1 MRWRSN
7 YHLAKLSQSVLH
19 NLNGEMR
26 PTQGPD
32 RGKATIL
39 LSTSF
44 RVINVESG
52 YSCASFAKSSH
63 IKLACPKVAHLGHCF
78 LPAAMPLPTSEDGTG
93 IFPSNTCDCSD
104 QRVQQPNRA
113 IQQLKRGRPSSN
125 CNPTP
130 VAAPTEQTWA
140 SSTSCR
146 TPAVVGS
153 HHPVTR
159 FSRHVLVRKMQHD
172 LQEMFRNSCSNNTR
186 NGNQCIV

>member
-32 RGKATIL
+32 RGKATTL

-78 LPAAMPLPTSEDGTG
+78 LPAAMPLPTSEHGTC
-93 IFPSNTCDCSD
+93 IFLFNMCECSD
-104 QRVQQPNRA
+104 QRVQQLKWA
-113 IQQLKRGRPSSN
+113 IQRLKRGPPSSN
-125 CNPTP
+125 CNLQSCNARCSTALSRRGLGHQLLLEVTLLPDSPATCWYERCSRICRKCSET
-130 VAAPTEQTWA
+130 AART
-140 SSTSCR
+140 
-146 TPAVVGS
+146 TPAM
-153 HHPVTR
+153 VTK
-159 FSRHVLVRKMQHD
+159 V
-172 LQEMFRNSCSNNTR
+172 
-186 NGNQCIV
+186 

>member
-1 MRWRSN
+1 
-7 YHLAKLSQSVLH
+7 
-19 NLNGEMR
+19 MR
-26 PTQGPD
+26 PTQGQRESND
-32 RGKATIL
+32 FAVHIISCDQCGKWL
-39 LSTSF
+39 LLCFICKVKSHQACMS
-44 RVINVESG
+44 ESG
-52 YSCASFAKSSH
+52 PFRALLPSSSDAPANQRGWYRH
-63 IKLACPKVAHLGHCF
+63 FSIQHVRLQRPAC
-78 LPAAMPLPTSEDGTG
+78 
-93 IFPSNTCDCSD
+93 
-104 QRVQQPNRA
+104 RA

-153 HHPVTR
+153 HPVTR

-172 LQEMFRNSCSNNTR
+172 LQEMFRNSCSNNTC